1 MEDES
6 QLVSDYTAWLQQQPE
21 APAFQPKEQNLLGP
35 LSNFK
40 IANIGGQKIQE
51 GQTKGYVAGGQL
63 EYNQAMENGGVL
75 TPSVNLQ
82 RTSINNPNFSLQ
94 KNDVMGGGLNYEGNG
109 YTIGARYDKM
119 GRPIGSG
126 SNMNPDGFNY
136 NSGINT
142 PEKNSMTP
150 IEGGTKNLFQV
161 YFKKPF

>member
-1 MEDES
+1 MGDES

-21 APAFQPKEQNLLGP
+21 APAFQSKEENILGP
-35 LSNFK
+35 LSNVRVD
-40 IANIGGQKIQE
+40 NPYREQIQQ
-51 GQTKGYVAGGQL
+51 GQTKGYVAGGQVA
-63 EYNQAMENGGVL
+63 YNQAMENGGVL

-94 KNDVMGGGLNYEGNG
+94 KNDVMGGGLNYEGNS
-109 YTIGARYDKM
+109 YTIGARYNKM
-119 GRPIGSG
+119 GRLIGSG
-126 SNMNPDGFNY
+126 SNMNPDEFNY

-142 PEKNSMTP
+142 PERNSMTP